1 MDENKNSQYVILPK
15 KDTLLQKYEIL
26 IYVCIRRH
34 MNAVSMEAWPSIDTI
49 VKDSGCSKPTVIKT
63 IDTIEEKGYFKRIPK
78 SQSKTKPKPKGRGCV
93 YVFNNAKHFEPFS
106 YDFLDNTSLTK
117 SEKLQILCTQQYMII
132 DETAHLGKV
141 SYSDRELSE
150 LSGLDYRTIK
160 KNHETLIDKGF
171 ANQITL
177 QTKDPITGLI
187 NKETIYHLD
196 KIGQAIIFALRN
208 HEERLCYVED
218 HQAIV
223 DERLS
228 RLEQLLEDK
237 DKTIELLTRELNK
250 KTKEQKSKDKI
261 ILNMPLNNQ
270 EGTGD

>member
-15 KDTLLQKYEIL
+15 KENLLQKYEIL
-26 IYVCIRRH
+26 IYVCIRRY
-34 MNAVSMEAWPSIDTI
+34 MRAATMEAWPALDAI

-63 IDTIEEKGYFKRIPK
+63 IDSIEEKGYFKRIPK
-78 SQSKTKPKPKGRGCV
+78 SQAKTTPKPKGRGCV

-106 YDFLDNTSLTK
+106 YDFLDNPKLSK
-117 SEKLQILCTQQYMII
+117 SEKLQILCTQQYMIK
-132 DETAHLGKV
+132 DESSHLGKV

-150 LSGLDYRTIK
+150 LSGLDHRTIK
-160 KNHETLIDKGF
+160 KNNESLIDKGF
-171 ANQITL
+171 ANQVTL
-177 QTKDPITGLI
+177 QTKDPVTGLI
-187 NKETIYHLD
+187 NKETIYYLD
-196 KIGQAIIFALRN
+196 KIGQAIVFALRN

-228 RLEQLLEDK
+228 RLEQLIEDK

-250 KTKEQKSKDKI
+250 KTKEQKSKNKI
-261 ILNMPLNNQ
+261 VLDMSLK
-270 EGTGD
+270 